1 MVDHKC
7 LTIPSTRSKSKYF
20 EENFLSTKMM
30 KFSSLLVLFFI
41 FPIAFAQLRVGFYSR
56 SCPQAETIVRNLV
69 RQRFGVDPTVTAA
82 LLRMHFHDCFV
93 RGCDASLLID
103 STNSEKMAG
112 PNGSVRE
119 FDLIDRIKAQLEAA
133 CPSTVSCAD
142 IITLA
147 TRDSV
152 ALAGGPSYSIPTG
165 RRDGLVSNNVDVA
178 LPGPTISVA
187 GAVSLF
193 TNKGMNVFD
202 AVALIGAHTVGKGN
216 CGLFNDRIT
225 NFQGT
230 GRPDPAM
237 DPALV
242 SSLRNTCRTSAT
254 AALDQSTPLR
264 FDNQFFKQLR
274 KKRGVFQVDQR
285 LATDRQTRGV
295 VARYASNNA
304 YFKRQFVRA
313 MIKMG
318 AVDVLTGRAGEIR
331 RNCRRFN

>member
-1 MVDHKC
+1 
-7 LTIPSTRSKSKYF
+7 
-20 EENFLSTKMM
+20 MM
-30 KFSSLLVLFFI
+30 KFSSLVVFFFI
-41 FPIAFAQLRVGFYSR
+41 FPIAFAQLRVGFYSQT
-56 SCPQAETIVRNLV
+56 CPRAETIVRNLV
-69 RQRFGVDPTVTAA
+69 RQRFAADSTVTAA

-103 STNSEKMAG
+103 ATNSEKTAG

-119 FDLIDRIKAQLEAA
+119 FGLIDQIKAQLEAA

-142 IITLA
+142 IVTLA

-152 ALAGGPSYSIPTG
+152 ALAGGPSYSIATG
-165 RRDGLVSNNVDVA
+165 RRDGLVSNSANVN
-178 LPGPTISVA
+178 LPGPTISVS
-187 GAVSLF
+187 GAVSFF
-193 TNKGMNVFD
+193 TNKGLNVFD
-202 AVALIGAHTVGKGN
+202 AVALLGAHTVGQGN

-230 GRPDPAM
+230 GRPDPSM

-242 SSLRNTCRTSAT
+242 SSLRNTCANSAS

-264 FDNQFFKQLR
+264 FDNQFFKQIR
-274 KKRGVFQVDQR
+274 KRRGVLQVDQR
-285 LATDRQTRGV
+285 LATDRQTRGI
-295 VARYASNNA
+295 VARYANNNA

-313 MIKMG
+313 MVKMG
-318 AVDVLTGRAGEIR
+318 AVDVLTGRAGQIR

>member
-1 MVDHKC
+1 MSYNPFHKKQKKN
-7 LTIPSTRSKSKYF
+7 TSKK
-20 EENFLSTKMM
+20 NFLSTKMM

-41 FPIAFAQLRVGFYSR
+41 FPIALAQLRVGFYSR

-103 STNSEKMAG
+103 STNSEKTAG

-133 CPSTVSCAD
+133 SPSTVSCARARN
-142 IITLA
+142 IA

-202 AVALIGAHTVGKGN
+202 AVALLGAHTVGQGN

-230 GRPDPAM
+230 GRPDPSM

-242 SSLRNTCRTSAT
+242 SSLRNTCRNSAS

-274 KKRGVFQVDQR
+274 KRRGVMQR

-295 VARYASNNA
+295 VARYANKNA
-304 YFKRQFVRA
+304 FFKRQFVRA

>member
-1 MVDHKC
+1 
-7 LTIPSTRSKSKYF
+7 
-20 EENFLSTKMM
+20 M
-30 KFSSLLVLFFI
+30 KFSHLLVFFFI

-56 SCPQAETIVRNLV
+56 SCPNAETIVRNLV
-69 RQRFGVDPTVTAA
+69 RQRFAADPTVTAA

-103 STNSEKMAG
+103 STTARPSEKAAG

-142 IITLA
+142 IVTLA

-165 RRDGLVSNNVDVA
+165 RRDGLVSNNFEVA
-178 LPGPTISVA
+178 LPGPTISVS

-193 TNKGMNVFD
+193 TDKGMNVFD
-202 AVALIGAHTVGKGN
+202 AVALLGAHTVGQGN

-230 GRPDPAM
+230 GRPDPSM
-237 DPALV
+237 NPALV
-242 SSLRNTCRTSAT
+242 SSLRNTCARSGSAG
-254 AALDQSTPLR
+254 LDQSTPLR

-274 KKRGVFQVDQR
+274 KRRGVLQVDQR
-285 LATDRQTRGV
+285 LASDPQTRGV
-295 VARYASNNA
+295 VARYANNNA
-304 YFKRQFVRA
+304 FFKRQFARS

-318 AVDVLTGRAGEIR
+318 AVDVLTGRAGQIR

>member
-1 MVDHKC
+1 
-7 LTIPSTRSKSKYF
+7 
-20 EENFLSTKMM
+20 MM
-30 KFSSLLVLFFI
+30 KFSSILVLFFI

-103 STNSEKMAG
+103 APNSEKTAG

-119 FDLIDRIKAQLEAA
+119 FALIDQIKAQLEAA

-165 RRDGLVSNNVDVA
+165 RRDGLLSNDVDVA

-193 TNKGMNVFD
+193 TDKGMNVFD

-216 CGLFNDRIT
+216 CGLFSDRFT

-242 SSLRNTCRTSAT
+242 SSAT
-254 AALDQSTPLR
+254 ASLDQSTPLR

-295 VARYASNNA
+295 VARYANNNA
-304 YFKRQFVRA
+304 FFKRQFVRA

-318 AVDVLTGRAGEIR
+318 AVDVLTGSAGQIR
-331 RNCRRFN
+331 RNCKRFN

>member
-1 MVDHKC
+1 
-7 LTIPSTRSKSKYF
+7 
-20 EENFLSTKMM
+20 MM

-41 FPIAFAQLRVGFYSR
+41 FLIALAQLRVGFYSR

-103 STNSEKMAG
+103 STNSEKTAG

-152 ALAGGPSYSIPTG
+152 ALAGGPSYSIPMG

-202 AVALIGAHTVGKGN
+202 AVALLGAHTVGQGN

-225 NFQGT
+225 NFRGT
-230 GRPDPAM
+230 GRPDPSM

-242 SSLRNTCRTSAT
+242 SSFTPKVCLYKRERPVFGCSSPRMIHDYSCRKAQRGSLVTMAGRY
-254 AALDQSTPLR
+254 ALL
-264 FDNQFFKQLR
+264 
-274 KKRGVFQVDQR
+274 
-285 LATDRQTRGV
+285 RQTRGV
-295 VARYASNNA
+295 VARYANNNA
-304 YFKRQFVRA
+304 FFKRQFVRA

-331 RNCRRFN
+331 RNCRRFS

>member
-1 MVDHKC
+1 
-7 LTIPSTRSKSKYF
+7 
-20 EENFLSTKMM
+20 MM
-30 KFSSLLVLFFI
+30 KFSSLLLLFFI

-69 RQRFGVDPTVTAA
+69 RQRFAANPTVTAA

-103 STNSEKMAG
+103 STTTRPSEKAAG

-142 IITLA
+142 IVTLA

-165 RRDGLVSNNVDVA
+165 RRDGLVSNSADVA

-202 AVALIGAHTVGKGN
+202 AVALLGAHTVGQGN

-230 GRPDPAM
+230 GRPDPSM

-242 SSLRNTCRTSAT
+242 SRLRNTCRNSAS

-274 KKRGVFQVDQR
+274 KRRGVLQVDQR

-295 VARYASNNA
+295 VARYANNNA
-304 YFKRQFVRA
+304 FFKRQFVRA
-313 MIKMG
+313 MVKMG

>member
-1 MVDHKC
+1 
-7 LTIPSTRSKSKYF
+7 
-20 EENFLSTKMM
+20 MM

-103 STNSEKMAG
+103 STNSEKTAG

-119 FDLIDRIKAQLEAA
+119 FGLIDRIKAQLEAA

-202 AVALIGAHTVGKGN
+202 AVALLGAHTVGQGN

-225 NFQGT
+225 NFRGT
-230 GRPDPAM
+230 GRPDPSM

-242 SSLRNTCRTSAT
+242 SSLRNTCRNSAS

-274 KKRGVFQVDQR
+274 KRRGVMQVDQR

-295 VARYASNNA
+295 VARYANNNA
-304 YFKRQFVRA
+304 FFKRQFVRA

-318 AVDVLTGRAGEIR
+318 AVDVLTGRSGEIR

>member
-1 MVDHKC
+1 
-7 LTIPSTRSKSKYF
+7 
-20 EENFLSTKMM
+20 MM

-41 FPIAFAQLRVGFYSR
+41 FLIALAQLRVGFYSR

-103 STNSEKMAG
+103 STNSEKTAG

-152 ALAGGPSYSIPTG
+152 ALAGGPSYSIPMG

-202 AVALIGAHTVGKGN
+202 AVALLGAHTVGQGN

-225 NFQGT
+225 NFRGT
-230 GRPDPAM
+230 GRPDPSM

-242 SSLRNTCRTSAT
+242 SRLVTMAGRY
-254 AALDQSTPLR
+254 ALL
-264 FDNQFFKQLR
+264 
-274 KKRGVFQVDQR
+274 
-285 LATDRQTRGV
+285 RQTRGV
-295 VARYASNNA
+295 VARYANNNA
-304 YFKRQFVRA
+304 FFKRQFVRA

-331 RNCRRFN
+331 RNCRRFS

>member
-1 MVDHKC
+1 K
-7 LTIPSTRSKSKYF
+7 
-20 EENFLSTKMM
+20 NFLSTKMM
-30 KFSSLLVLFFI
+30 KFSSILVLFFI

-103 STNSEKMAG
+103 APNSEKTAG

-119 FDLIDRIKAQLEAA
+119 FALIDQIKAQLEAA

-165 RRDGLVSNNVDVA
+165 RRDGLLSNDVDVA

-193 TNKGMNVFD
+193 TDKGMNVFD

-216 CGLFNDRIT
+216 CGLFSDRFT

-242 SSLRNTCRTSAT
+242 SSLRNTCANSAT
-254 AALDQSTPLR
+254 ASLDQSTPLR

-295 VARYASNNA
+295 VARYANNNA
-304 YFKRQFVRA
+304 FFKRQFVRA

-318 AVDVLTGRAGEIR
+318 AVDVLTGSAGQIR
-331 RNCRRFN
+331 RNCKRFN

>member
-1 MVDHKC
+1 MSYNPFHKKQKK
-7 LTIPSTRSKSKYF
+7 STSKK
-20 EENFLSTKMM
+20 NFLSTKMM

-41 FPIAFAQLRVGFYSR
+41 FPIALAQLRVGFYSR

-103 STNSEKMAG
+103 STNSEKTAG

-165 RRDGLVSNNVDVA
+165 RRDG
-178 LPGPTISVA
+178 
-187 GAVSLF
+187 
-193 TNKGMNVFD
+193 MNVFD
-202 AVALIGAHTVGKGN
+202 AVALLGAHTVGQGN

-230 GRPDPAM
+230 GRPDPSM

-242 SSLRNTCRTSAT
+242 SSLRNTCRNSAS

-274 KKRGVFQVDQR
+274 KRRGVMQVDQR

-295 VARYASNNA
+295 VARYANNNA
-304 YFKRQFVRA
+304 FFKRQFVRA

-331 RNCRRFN
+331 INCRRFN

>member
-1 MVDHKC
+1 
-7 LTIPSTRSKSKYF
+7 
-20 EENFLSTKMM
+20 MM
-30 KFSSLLVLFFI
+30 KFSSLVVFFFI
-41 FPIAFAQLRVGFYSR
+41 FPIAFAQLRVGFYSQ

-69 RQRFGVDPTVTAA
+69 RQRFGADPTVTAA

-103 STNSEKMAG
+103 STNSEKAAG

-119 FDLIDRIKAQLEAA
+119 FDLIDRIKAALEAA

-142 IITLA
+142 IVTLA

-165 RRDGLVSNNVDVA
+165 RRDGLVSNSADVA
-178 LPGPTISVA
+178 LPGPTISVS
-187 GAVSLF
+187 GAVSFF
-193 TNKGMNVFD
+193 TVKGMNVFD
-202 AVALIGAHTVGKGN
+202 AVALMGAHTVGQAN

-230 GRPDPAM
+230 GRPDPSM

-242 SSLRNTCRTSAT
+242 SSLRNTCASRGSAG
-254 AALDQSTPLR
+254 LEQSTPLR
-264 FDNQFFKQLR
+264 FDNQFFKQIR
-274 KKRGVFQVDQR
+274 KRRGVLQVDQR
-285 LATDRQTRGV
+285 LSSDRQTRGV
-295 VARYASNNA
+295 VARYANNNA
-304 YFKRQFVRA
+304 FFKRQFARA
-313 MIKMG
+313 MVKMG

>member
-1 MVDHKC
+1 
-7 LTIPSTRSKSKYF
+7 
-20 EENFLSTKMM
+20 MM
-30 KFSSLLVLFFI
+30 KFSSLLVFFFV

-103 STNSEKMAG
+103 STAARPSEKSAG

-142 IITLA
+142 IVTLA

-165 RRDGLVSNNVDVA
+165 RRDGLVSKSADVA

-202 AVALIGAHTVGKGN
+202 AVALLGAHTVGQGN

-230 GRPDPAM
+230 GRPDPSM

-242 SSLRNTCRTSAT
+242 SSLRNTCRNSAS
-254 AALDQSTPLR
+254 AALDQSSPLR

-274 KKRGVFQVDQR
+274 KRRGVLQVDQR

-295 VARYASNNA
+295 VARYANNNA
-304 YFKRQFVRA
+304 FFKRQFIRA

>member
-1 MVDHKC
+1 MIVH
-7 LTIPSTRSKSKYF
+7 
-20 EENFLSTKMM
+20 
-30 KFSSLLVLFFI
+30 SS
-41 FPIAFAQLRVGFYSR
+41 Q
-56 SCPQAETIVRNLV
+56 
-69 RQRFGVDPTVTAA
+69 
-82 LLRMHFHDCFV
+82 
-93 RGCDASLLID
+93 GCDASLLID
-103 STNSEKMAG
+103 STNSEKTAG

-152 ALAGGPSYSIPTG
+152 ALAGGPSYSIPMG

-202 AVALIGAHTVGKGN
+202 AVALLGAHTVGQGN

-225 NFQGT
+225 NFRGT
-230 GRPDPAM
+230 GRPDPSM

-242 SSLRNTCRTSAT
+242 SR
-254 AALDQSTPLR
+254 
-264 FDNQFFKQLR
+264 
-274 KKRGVFQVDQR
+274 
-285 LATDRQTRGV
+285 
-295 VARYASNNA
+295 
-304 YFKRQFVRA
+304 
-313 MIKMG
+313 
-318 AVDVLTGRAGEIR
+318 
-331 RNCRRFN
+331 

>member
-1 MVDHKC
+1 
-7 LTIPSTRSKSKYF
+7 
-20 EENFLSTKMM
+20 MM

-41 FPIAFAQLRVGFYSR
+41 FPIALAQLRVGFYSR

-103 STNSEKMAG
+103 STNSEKTAG

-178 LPGPTISVA
+178 LPGPNN
-187 GAVSLF
+187 L
-193 TNKGMNVFD
+193 
-202 AVALIGAHTVGKGN
+202 
-216 CGLFNDRIT
+216 
-225 NFQGT
+225 
-230 GRPDPAM
+230 
-237 DPALV
+237 
-242 SSLRNTCRTSAT
+242 CRRS
-254 AALDQSTPLR
+254 
-264 FDNQFFKQLR
+264 
-274 KKRGVFQVDQR
+274 
-285 LATDRQTRGV
+285 
-295 VARYASNNA
+295 
-304 YFKRQFVRA
+304 RQFVHQQR
-313 MIKMG
+313 
-318 AVDVLTGRAGEIR
+318 DERIR
-331 RNCRRFN
+331 RCGSFGCTYRWSGKLWSIQ